1 MRDFALK
8 MRDFATDATETGLAL
23 KPLNSVP
30 CKFQQLADLRHMASK
45 TVIQEQRGSKI
56 GTAAAT
62 SGDSAGFKKAFLAQG
77 LAGDKHGT
85 ASDGA
90 TRVGKAKTKEEQQED
105 YFRDMFNSI
114 DVDGSG
120 TLDRDEVSAL
130 SIQMGRELRS
140 LELDAAMAEMDQIG
154 DGTVDFEE
162 FRVWF
167 KNMMDGDTMV
177 RELFEAADK
186 DESGVIDRDELRGGF
201 SRLLCV

>member
-1 MRDFALK
+1 MH
-8 MRDFATDATETGLAL
+8 MH
-23 KPLNSVP
+23 PLLLDYPKSISQCRLLV
-30 CKFQQLADLRHMASK
+30 
-45 TVIQEQRGSKI
+45 
-56 GTAAAT
+56 
-62 SGDSAGFKKAFLAQG
+62 
-77 LAGDKHGT
+77 LAGVEVYSEVVEAASQQSETKLLSMAREIFDK
-85 ASDGA
+85 
-90 TRVGKAKTKEEQQED
+90 
-105 YFRDMFNSI
+105 I